1 MARKEVQD
9 WVLDRRF
16 KSVPGVIDV
25 TGYGGTSKI
34 FKLEMDPNRLN
45 ALHVTQQQVV
55 DAVGRSN
62 GSTGGSYIAQG
73 DEDYMI
79 RGMGLLASVAD
90 IRNVVVATTAD
101 GIVVHVAD
109 VADVSIGEA
118 VRKGQVGMANS
129 KGDRDDVVEGIVL
142 MRLGENP
149 SNVVENGIIVD
160 GAIVMVENVIR
171 CSAELGEEQR
181 KDRGQ
186 ILLSICHAAKQ
197 VVAPV
202 TFTTAIILVSFL
214 PVN

>member
-62 GSTGGSYIAQG
+62 GSTGGSYIVQG

-202 TFTTAIILVSFL
+202 TFTTAIFLVSFL

>member
-62 GSTGGSYIAQG
+62 GSTGGSYIVQG

-109 VADVSIGEA
+109 VADVSIGEP

-202 TFTTAIILVSFL
+202 TFTTAIILVFFL

>member
-25 TGYGGTSKI
+25 TGYGGPSKI

-62 GSTGGSYIAQG
+62 GSTGGSYIVQG

-101 GIVVHVAD
+101 GTAVHVAD

-142 MRLGENP
+142 MRRGENP
-149 SNVVENGIIVD
+149 SNVVENIKASWQTLQSSLPAGMHLALLLTAQLLCLRTSFAV
-160 GAIVMVENVIR
+160 APSLMQSNVKIGGR
-171 CSAELGEEQR
+171 FCF
-181 KDRGQ
+181 
-186 ILLSICHAAKQ
+186 LSIMQPSK
-197 VVAPV
+197 
-202 TFTTAIILVSFL
+202 
-214 PVN
+214 